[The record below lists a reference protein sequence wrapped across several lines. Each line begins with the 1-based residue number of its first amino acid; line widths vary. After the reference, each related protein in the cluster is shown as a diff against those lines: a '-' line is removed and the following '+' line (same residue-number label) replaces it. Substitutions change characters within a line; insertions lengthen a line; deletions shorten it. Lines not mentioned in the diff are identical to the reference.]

1 MKHRP
6 TRVAGRE
13 PSRPRLGAR
22 RIPPLAALIFIV
34 AVLLV
39 FNLSTWRLLR
49 RFEASKEVDLAE
61 RLVFAARTV
70 ARDLEREGTPLVLSV
85 VRTQPVEDEQ
95 RVIEA
100 MAGTGTQRDLASR
113 LVALQDF
120 LDLAQ
125 TVLITPRGTVVAD
138 SLGRWDPGDPYPL
151 MDLDRT
157 AFEEAVAGRPATT
170 ALYYLD
176 MEGDRRPYKRAYVP
190 VGSDSNPAP
199 LAIVQVSVSPPYVSA
214 IADLRRRVTTQMLLS
229 SALLVLIGYSIYRL
243 FSYAVAAERSA
254 LRAARVDAMGAL
266 AAGVAHELRNPLA
279 IVRALS
285 EEIAADAPADSQ
297 AARNARDIM
306 AEVNR
311 LNELVSHFLSL
322 SRPPE
327 LGDTRAVDLAAEL
340 ERVIA
345 LMRKSAPRCIVFTE
359 ELPSA
364 PLLVQA
370 AEPALR
376 QLFLNLLLNA
386 REALPQDTG
395 GTVRV
400 CARAR
405 RSMAEVLIAD
415 NGAGITPRDLS
426 RVFEPFHTTKPGGTG
441 LGLAIS
447 RAIVEAL
454 GGTIELDS
462 TPGRGTTVTVRLPLA
477 PASGT

>member
-1 MKHRP
+1 
-6 TRVAGRE
+6 VAGRE
-13 PSRPRLGAR
+13 ASRPRLGVR

-85 VRTQPVEDEQ
+85 VRTQPVEDGQ
-95 RVIEA
+95 RVIGA
-100 MAGTGTQRDLASR
+100 MAGTGSQRDLAAR
-113 LVALQDF
+113 LAALQDF

-157 AFEEAVAGRPATT
+157 AFEEAAAGKPATT

-190 VGSDSNPAP
+190 MGSDGNPAP

-229 SALLVLIGYSIYRL
+229 SVLLVLIGYSIYRL

-285 EEIAADAPADSQ
+285 EEIAAEAPADTQ
-297 AARNARDIM
+297 VARNARDIM
-306 AEVNR
+306 TEVSR

-340 ERVIA
+340 GRVIA
-345 LMRKSAPRCIVFTE
+345 LMRKSAPRCVVFTE

-415 NGAGITPRDLS
+415 TGAGITPRDLS

-462 TPGRGTTVTVRLPLA
+462 TPGRGTTVIVRLPLA